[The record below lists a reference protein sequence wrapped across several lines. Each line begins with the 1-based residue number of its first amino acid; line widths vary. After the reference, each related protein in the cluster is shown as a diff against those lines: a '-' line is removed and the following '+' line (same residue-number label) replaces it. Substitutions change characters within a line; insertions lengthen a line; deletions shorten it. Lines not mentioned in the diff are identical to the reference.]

1 MKNKE
6 TTLSERFQIP
16 IDKSHTESK
25 SRHIYTT
32 AHFPD
37 WEQALQLRLAYEDK
51 PKIGHQ

>member
-16 IDKSHTESK
+16 IEKSHTESK
-25 SRHIYTT
+25 SRHIYMT

-37 WEQALQLRLAYEDK
+37 LEQALQLKLAYEDK
-51 PKIGHQ
+51 PKFGHQ